1 VFLVHPA
8 VAVGTTL
15 HESNHDGR
23 PHENFLTAVLSLAT
37 IGLAVRGLLS
47 LVAVAVVL
55 VLVRHAAK
63 VVVASPLRRLRRCS
77 VLLLGVVRVIVRL
90 LRVVIVVVRGAVGLG
105 RLPVAVAV
113 AATVHLGL
121 HLDGLLRLLL
131 TLRLLRRLSSPVRRL
146 LGLLGLLGLLPLLLL
161 LIAPAVSTVLLRL
174 HLRLLRLLHLLLV
187 HLSLL
192 LEGTKRGLT
201 DVRFVLRARRLV
213 VPRGGLCLCL
223 GVKRCAETASKV
235 VSTADAERVTEL
247 EVHSVQTVG
256 IRLRCPSDVT
266 LSSTW

>member
-1 VFLVHPA
+1 VLFTEPLP
-8 VAVGTTL
+8 TL
-15 HESNHDGR
+15 HESNHDGQ

-63 VVVASPLRRLRRCS
+63 VVASPLRRLRRCS
-77 VLLLGVVRVIVRL
+77 VLLLGVVRVVVRL
-90 LRVVIVVVRGAVGLG
+90 LRVVIVVVRGAVGL
-105 RLPVAVAV
+105 RLTVAVAI
-113 AATVHLGL
+113 ASTVHLGL

-146 LGLLGLLGLLPLLLL
+146 WGLLGLLGLLPLLLL
-161 LIAPAVSTVLLRL
+161 VAPAVSTVLLWL
-174 HLRLLRLLHLLLV
+174 HLRLLRLLHLAVLLV

-235 VSTADAERVTEL
+235 VSTANAERVTEL

-256 IRLRCPSDVT
+256 VRLWCPSDVT